1 MMKEVEKQK
10 QQIYI
15 LLPCN
20 IFSVDH
26 CLLAIY
32 FYWMDRQM
40 RMNIAA
46 KASFESQWFF
56 QVPVVRKTGGLA
68 GTVLDMDDLSSHEIA
83 NG

>member
-1 MMKEVEKQK
+1 
-10 QQIYI
+10 
-15 LLPCN
+15 
-20 IFSVDH
+20 
-26 CLLAIY
+26 
-32 FYWMDRQM
+32 MDRQM
-40 RMNIAA
+40 GMNIAA